1 MGCDVAFA
9 ELAVFCYCSGVTMD
23 GIFYQPMSQLEDAI
37 IALMKPGDKVVV
49 ATTEPANITVLRK
62 YLPRY
67 VPIYVSSLIS
77 RLRKINAILMPFL
90 SEKFLRKSE
99 EKKPGH
105 QS

>member
-37 IALMKPGDKVVV
+37 IAQMKPGDKVVV
-49 ATTEPANITVLRK
+49 ATTEPANITVLGT
-62 YLPRY
+62 
-67 VPIYVSSLIS
+67 IYVSSLIS
-77 RLRKINAILMPFL
+77 HLRKIDAKLMLFFF
-90 SEKFLRKSE
+90 SENFLRKSE
-99 EKKPGH
+99 EKKPKH